1 MRELGVDLG
10 LLISQ
15 VVNFG
20 LLLLILSLVLFK
32 PILKKLEERASRVR
46 KGVEDSEEAGRL
58 RQGAEEHYQAEIE
71 RSRIEARQV
80 IERATRT
87 AEQQRQE
94 ILAQARSD
102 AHELLARAQELATR
116 QRQER
121 ETEWRQQ
128 IVDLAIA
135 AASRLLQ
142 EDIDDQRHHALVHEF
157 LDQTEQLE

>member
-1 MRELGVDLG
+1 MKELGVDLG

-32 PILKKLEERASRVR
+32 PILRKLEERAARVR
-46 KGVEDSEEAGRL
+46 KGIQDSEEAERL
-58 RQGAEEHYQAEIE
+58 RQEAEEHYQDEME
-71 RSRIEARQV
+71 KSRLEARQV
-80 IERATRT
+80 VERATRM

-102 AHELLARAQELATR
+102 AHELLARAQEQAKR
-116 QRQER
+116 HRQER
-121 ETEWRQQ
+121 EIEWRQQ

-135 AASRLLQ
+135 AASRLLR
-142 EDIDDQRHHALVHEF
+142 EDLDDDRHHALVHEF
-157 LDQTEQLE
+157 LTQTEQL

>member
-1 MRELGVDLG
+1 MKELGIDLG

-20 LLLLILSLVLFK
+20 LLLFVLSLVLFK
-32 PILKKLEERASRVR
+32 PILKKLEERAARVR
-46 KGVEDSEEAGRL
+46 KGIEDSEEAERL
-58 RQGAEEHYQAEIE
+58 RQEAEEHYQEE
-71 RSRIEARQV
+71 MDKSRIEARQV

-102 AHELLARAQELATR
+102 AHELLGRAQDQATR

-142 EDIDDQRHHALVHEF
+142 EDLDDERHHALVHEF
-157 LDQTEQLE
+157 LDQTEQLQ